1 VAARSVSNL
10 LRRLSRAGFKRN
22 FVRPAIFPDWWKD
35 SLDADSS
42 LLPDIELRVARFLG
56 LPLAAVRDP
65 AHALVAP
72 TGPITVLRRSPNVDV
87 DRLRPAIH
95 AARRVAEA
103 VVRSMN
109 GRSVGQLP
117 AKPEDWR
124 RMLVRGKTPVTLE
137 TLLTDLWARGIPVI
151 PMECLP
157 SPAFQGMAAVITG
170 RPVVV
175 IGQKHDM
182 PSRVGFFVA
191 HEAGHIANGDCE
203 NGRRAI
209 VDEDELGLD
218 SSAMEKR
225 ADRYALCVQL
235 GEGAGS
241 SLNGDEFDKL
251 AERAYAIEQETGAEA
266 GALLFRW
273 ARENN
278 DFMTA
283 SRAVGALYRHV
294 GARRTM
300 ARFLADNVN
309 IEDAPETDR
318 ALLGLALG
326 EPGSTATAD

>member
-1 VAARSVSNL
+1 MATRSVSNL
-10 LRRLSRAGFKRN
+10 LTRLSKAGFKRD
-22 FVRPAIFPDWWKD
+22 FVRPAILPDWWED
-35 SLDADSS
+35 SLESDAS

-56 LPLAAVRDP
+56 LPLAEVRDP
-65 AHALVAP
+65 ARTLVAP
-72 TGPITVLRRSPNVDV
+72 PAPSAVLRKSASMDV

-103 VVRSMN
+103 VVRTMS
-109 GRSVGQLP
+109 GRPAGELP

-124 RMLVRGKTPVTLE
+124 RMLVTGKTPVTLE
-137 TLLTDLWARGIPVI
+137 TMLTDLWARGIPVI

-157 SPAFQGMAAVITG
+157 SPAFQAMAAIIEG

-175 IGQKHDM
+175 IGQKHDT

-191 HEAGHIANGDCE
+191 HEAGHIANGDCV
-203 NGRRAI
+203 NGRAI
-209 VDEDELGLD
+209 IDEDEASSD
-218 SSAMEKR
+218 SSDMEKR

-241 SLNGDEFDKL
+241 RLNGDEFHKL
-251 AERAYAIEQETGAEA
+251 AERAYAIEQQTGAEA

-273 ARENN
+273 ARQNN

-283 SRAVGALYRHV
+283 SMAVGALYRSV
-294 GARRTM
+294 GARRMMT
-300 ARFLADNVN
+300 RFLADNLDVN
-309 IEDAPETDR
+309 EAPETDR

-326 EPGSTATAD
+326 EPGSTAAAD

>member
-1 VAARSVSNL
+1 MATRSVSDL
-10 LRRLSRAGFKRN
+10 LKRLSKAGFKRD
-22 FVRPAIFPDWWKD
+22 FVRPAIFPDWWED
-35 SLDADSS
+35 SLDADAS

-56 LPLAAVRDP
+56 LPLADVRDP
-65 AHALVAP
+65 ARRLVAP
-72 TGPITVLRRSPNVDV
+72 AAPSTVLRKSPSVDV
-87 DRLRPAIH
+87 ERLRPAIH

-103 VVRSMN
+103 VVRGMN
-109 GRSVGQLP
+109 DRPVVDLP

-124 RMLVRGKTPVTLE
+124 RDLVRGKTPVTLE
-137 TLLTDLWARGIPVI
+137 TMLTDLWARGIPVI

-157 SPAFQGMAAVITG
+157 SPAFQGMVAVIDG

-203 NGRRAI
+203 NGRAI
-209 VDEDELGLD
+209 VDEEESSLD
-218 SSAMEKR
+218 SSDMEKR

-241 SLNGDEFDKL
+241 RLDGDEFDKL
-251 AERAYAIEQETGAEA
+251 AERAYAIELETGAEA
-266 GALLFRW
+266 GALLFHW
-273 ARENN
+273 ARKNN

-300 ARFLADNVN
+300 ARFLADNVK
-309 IEDAPETDR
+309 IKDAPETDR

-326 EPGSTATAD
+326 GPESTATAD